1 MLFAQIH
8 IMCVTHYHHHWNEIE
23 INLKLKWVWFNHSM
37 QRNQNEH
44 IFTLHV
50 VFAMLS
56 CCCCCFCC
64 GWSSSSSSSSWWYN
78 VNNVFVASHHAYIC
92 IFICHIRSYATKWM
106 KSRDMTRDKCVQSQT
121 SILDSASMKI
131 DIEIVGRSNEM
142 PLAMTTN
149 QIYNL

>member
-37 QRNQNEH
+37 QRNQNKH

-50 VFAMLS
+50 VFAML
-56 CCCCCFCC
+56 FCC
-64 GWSSSSSSSSWWYN
+64 GWSSSLSPSSSWWYN

-106 KSRDMTRDKCVQSQT
+106 KSRDMTRQMCTESNIHFGFSQHENRHWNRWLLEWNAFGNDNQS
-121 SILDSASMKI
+121 
-131 DIEIVGRSNEM
+131 N
-142 PLAMTTN
+142 
-149 QIYNL
+149 IYNL